1 MMKKT
6 TTSVGPDGSLKK
18 MEEQETRDPGERP
31 WRDTRLPRAPQ
42 PSLASEEGENGVMPN
57 HSRKRGRD
65 RESRH
70 STNTNTQERTDV
82 VEARS
87 ALLVYAEAPGNGGTA
102 FTAPNPSASY
112 RPSATPPGRGKKRKE
127 RICIYEKDLG
137 GRSSAVGTEY
147 MCVLALSSQ
156 PPLMNLAI
164 SEYAT
169 PTQPNRQ
176 YRTRTRG
183 THIILRTKFD
193 RLSRSSSHPDKEN
206 QTLPSIYLSPKN
218 SKKKLRIERKNE

>member
-1 MMKKT
+1 
-6 TTSVGPDGSLKK
+6 
-18 MEEQETRDPGERP
+18 
-31 WRDTRLPRAPQ
+31 
-42 PSLASEEGENGVMPN
+42 MPN
-57 HSRKRGRD
+57 HSRKSERD
-65 RESRH
+65 SESRH

-112 RPSATPPGRGKKRKE
+112 RPSATPPGRGGGKKRKE

-176 YRTRTRG
+176 YRTGTRG

-206 QTLPSIYLSPKN
+206 QTLPSIYLSPEN
-218 SKKKLRIERKNE
+218 SKKNSE